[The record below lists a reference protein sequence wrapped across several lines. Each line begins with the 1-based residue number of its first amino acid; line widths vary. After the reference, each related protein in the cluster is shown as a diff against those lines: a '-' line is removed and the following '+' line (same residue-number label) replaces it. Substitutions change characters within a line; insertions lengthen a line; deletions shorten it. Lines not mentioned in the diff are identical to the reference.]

1 MKMMKIQLN
10 QMTLTLALL
19 ILILTLMNCFQME
32 NLQINLKTRNL
43 FASFL
48 FINRRGL
55 SLLFHYK
62 TLTITFFLPL
72 YIIIVRKIQT
82 HRHSLDIYSLTYAV
96 SQFTRTSVRKE
107 QNSSNISKTTC
118 QKLANEKRSLNS
130 INYHNSN
137 TPT

>member
-32 NLQINLKTRNL
+32 NLQINLKTPNL

-82 HRHSLDIYSLTYAV
+82 HRQSLDIYSLTYAV
-96 SQFTRTSVRKE
+96 SQFTKTSVRKE
-107 QNSSNISKTTC
+107 QNRSNI
-118 QKLANEKRSLNS
+118 
-130 INYHNSN
+130 
-137 TPT
+137 

>member
-32 NLQINLKTRNL
+32 NLQINLKTPKL

-62 TLTITFFLPL
+62 KLTITFFLPS

-82 HRHSLDIYSLTYAV
+82 HRHSLDIYSLIYAV
-96 SQFTRTSVRKE
+96 SQFSRTSVRKE